1 MSLDL
6 LEDRLREHGY
16 RVTTQR
22 RTVFDAVA
30 ALGHGTH
37 EEILRHA
44 QTVDASL
51 NLSTVYRNLEVLE
64 EIGLVRHAHLG
75 HGSPTY
81 HLADHHRHLHLVCS
95 KCKEVLEVS
104 VDTANPLVE
113 ELKTSHGFAVDIDHF
128 AIQGVCSKCQSR

>member
-1 MSLDL
+1 MSLDV

-22 RTVFDAVA
+22 RAVFDAVA
-30 ALGHGTH
+30 GLGHGTH

-113 ELKTSHGFAVDIDHF
+113 ELKTSHRFAVDIDHF
-128 AIQGVCSKCQSR
+128 AIQGLCSKCQS

>member
-1 MSLDL
+1 MSLDV

-22 RTVFDAVA
+22 RAVFDAVS

-64 EIGLVRHAHLG
+64 
-75 HGSPTY
+75 
-81 HLADHHRHLHLVCS
+81 
-95 KCKEVLEVS
+95 
-104 VDTANPLVE
+104 
-113 ELKTSHGFAVDIDHF
+113 
-128 AIQGVCSKCQSR
+128 